1 MVVECPQCGTA
12 ELLDEESFGDRSRL
26 EVECANCQHTFVV
39 HIPAATHSADKSAKP
54 REIQHTGL
62 TTVVELHT
70 RLPEG
75 KKVALV
81 AMKGPAKGMVFP
93 ITKPEVILG
102 RLGADLVIA
111 DNQISSK
118 HCVLEVRDTTAILRD
133 LGSTNGI
140 IIGAT
145 PVKTAQLEHLSE
157 FRIGASTLMFTVTDM
172 EDPYR

>member
-1 MVVECPQCGTA
+1 MIVECPQCGTG
-12 ELLDEESFGDRSRL
+12 ELLDEESFSDRSRL
-26 EVECANCQHTFVV
+26 EVECANCHHTFAVRN
-39 HIPAATHSADKSAKP
+39 PAVAGSADETSEP
-54 REIQHTGL
+54 LRIQHTGL
-62 TTVVELHT
+62 TTVVEVRT

-81 AMKGPAKGMVFP
+81 AMKGPAKGKVFP

-102 RLGADLVIA
+102 RLGADLVIP
-111 DNQISSK
+111 DKQVSSK

-140 IIGAT
+140 IMGGA

-157 FRIGASTLMFTVTDM
+157 FRIGASTLMFTVTDI
-172 EDPYR
+172 EDPER